1 MNEDFTTDA
10 LQYLLEEMEPAR
22 RSAFAER
29 LTSDPVAAAAFKTC
43 ADSFARFAL
52 ESAPA
57 AVLSDSEQRASLAA
71 VLAQTSAASPAPRA
85 RIFHL
90 HRWSWPIAAALLLG
104 FNIFQGVRLMR
115 LSNIISD
122 TSLASANSGTT
133 PHSTGQS
140 GLHAGRGATPS
151 GPSSA
156 DNDHAQ
162 MASAQGDAKIG
173 TSSASSSSDS
183 DSSPSDQVA
192 TDLAHLNDLRQEY
205 ARLQRAREALS
216 EEYDLAIHKLA
227 RRALTEQGVGR
238 LATMEL
244 VDADSYA
251 RGDRRGL
258 MNLAKGLLTEA
269 GVVSTEPIGSTK
281 LPEVGSTAGDSPKF
295 AYADTTPSLTFQ
307 SLGVGDTSGSRPG
320 DFGIA
325 AKPSASTYAWS
336 VFDEKQNQGYLNLYN
351 LPTVSASERLQVWV
365 KPVDSSDFRPV
376 AEVPTQYYGKS
387 GSLNYQLPPSVATPS
402 EILITLEPR
411 TSSPPTIP
419 TGKVILRGP

>member
-1 MNEDFTTDA
+1 MNEDFTSDA
-10 LQYLLEEMEPAR
+10 LQYLLEEMEPTR

-71 VLAQTSAASPAPRA
+71 VLAQTSAVSPAPRA
-85 RIFHL
+85 KIFHL
-90 HRWSWPIAAALLLG
+90 HQWSWPVAAALLLG
-104 FNIFQGVRLMR
+104 FNIFQGIKLTR

-122 TSLASANSGTT
+122 IGPASASSGAIHH
-133 PHSTGQS
+133 PPGQS
-140 GLHAGRGATPS
+140 GVDSDRGATPDGLSS
-151 GPSSA
+151 GEGDPAGTSA
-156 DNDHAQ
+156 GGT
-162 MASAQGDAKIG
+162 ASKFD
-173 TSSASSSSDS
+173 SSASDRA
-183 DSSPSDQVA
+183 A

-205 ARLQRAREALS
+205 ARLQHAREALS

-269 GVVSTEPIGSTK
+269 GVVSTEPIGSAK
-281 LPEVGSTAGDSPKF
+281 LSDMTSTAGDTPKF
-295 AYADTTPSLTFQ
+295 AYTDTTPSLTFQ
-307 SLGVGDTSGSRPG
+307 SLGVSDTSGGSTG
-320 DFGIA
+320 DFGFA

-387 GSLNYQLPPSVATPS
+387 GSLSYQLPSSVATPS